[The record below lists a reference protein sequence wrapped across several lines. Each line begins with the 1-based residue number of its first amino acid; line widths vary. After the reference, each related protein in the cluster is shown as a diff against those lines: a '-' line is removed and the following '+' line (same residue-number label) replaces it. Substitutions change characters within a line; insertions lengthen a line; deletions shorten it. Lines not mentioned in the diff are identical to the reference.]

1 MKNLKTFE
9 NWNDNI
15 IDNSL
20 FVSGRAK
27 YNPKVYGGVIK
38 YKTGTAEPYYFS
50 EISKKGD
57 KFICKIYK
65 KKKNGEEIRLRNKIK
80 KDLKSE
86 HNYVR

>member
-50 EISKKGD
+50 EI
-57 KFICKIYK
+57 
-65 KKKNGEEIRLRNKIK
+65 
-80 KDLKSE
+80 
-86 HNYVR
+86 